1 MRPGCAELA
10 QQRLKSSPSSFRLF
24 TAYLVFVCL
33 FLHLIH
39 GLKKEKTIFCEL
51 TNLPS
56 IIDVLGIYF
65 FYFYNGYM
73 INKEFF
79 FKNL

>member
-10 QQRLKSSPSSFRLF
+10 QQRLKSSPSSFGLF
-24 TAYLVFVCL
+24 TAYLLFVCL

-39 GLKKEKTIFCEL
+39 GLKKEKTIFFEL

-56 IIDVLGIYF
+56 TIDILGI
-65 FYFYNGYM
+65 YFYNGYM
-73 INKEFF
+73 INKENI